1 MTSDLKQE
9 NEDLKRKLAQ
19 LMERARYN
27 ERVLARFQKV
37 ELRLIG
43 IVSFKEL
50 IEAILEDY
58 REAFEL
64 DVVALSL
71 IDSDYDLR
79 RTLTDAEASP
89 DEFPG
94 LMFFDQDRF
103 LSSLFGGKNQAVL
116 GTFDQKAHRA
126 LFPKGGLRPA
136 SVAILPL
143 TRWGQLVGSLNLGS
157 VRSDR
162 FVPGMAT
169 NFIEWLA
176 AVASVCLENVANN
189 ERLKHIG
196 LTDALTGVHNR
207 RYFDQRLREEVDRAL
222 RKGTA
227 LSCLLV
233 DVDHFKLVND
243 DHGHLIGDVVLR
255 EVAEQVK
262 DQLRLSDAM
271 ARYGGEEF
279 AVLLVQTDADTAR
292 TIAER
297 IREAIASTPIR
308 LPDSRNLSVT
318 LSIGVSSMKEEV
330 RGADIDAKARD
341 LVDRAD
347 HALYA
352 AKRGGRN
359 RVMS

>member
-1 MTSDLKQE
+1 MITDLQQE
-9 NEDLKRKLAQ
+9 NDELKHRLAE

-64 DVVALSL
+64 DVVSLSL
-71 IDSDYDLR
+71 IDADYDLR
-79 RTLTDAEASP
+79 RTLMDAEAAP
-89 DEFPG
+89 EAFPG
-94 LMFFDQDRF
+94 LLMFDSDVL
-103 LSSLFGGKNQAVL
+103 LSSLFGARNQPVL
-116 GTFDQKAHRA
+116 GAFDPARHGL
-126 LFPKGGLRPA
+126 LFPRGGLTPS

-143 TRWGQLVGSLNLGS
+143 KRWGQLVGSLNLGS

-162 FVPGMAT
+162 FMPGMAT

-207 RYFDQRLREEVDRAL
+207 RYFEQRLREEVDRAL
-222 RKGTA
+222 RKGSP
-227 LSCLLV
+227 LSCLLL
-233 DVDHFKLVND
+233 DVDHFKRVND
-243 DHGHLIGDVVLR
+243 QHGHLIGDVVLR
-255 EVAEQVK
+255 EVAEQIK

-279 AVLLVQTDADTAR
+279 AVLLVQTNAATAR
-292 TIAER
+292 AIAER
-297 IREAIASTPIR
+297 IRQTIAAQIIR
-308 LPDSRNLSVT
+308 LPENKNLSVT
-318 LSIGVSSMKEEV
+318 LSIGYSTLKEEL
-330 RGADIDAKARD
+330 RGADVDVKARE
-341 LVDRAD
+341 LVARAD
-347 HALYA
+347 HALYT
-352 AKRGGRN
+352 AKRTGRN
-359 RVMS
+359 RVVG